1 MSLRGPSRQPPD
13 RRERA
18 TAHIFKLGDYP
29 FFASFILPCLDR
41 SWMWASVHLPPTP
54 SAPSWGRAA
63 PRYCHT
69 SSAREG
75 SAGFVGDPTPALSR
89 GSPKGARRTV
99 GHDVF
104 GVFDS
109 PTGLSRRASW
119 TTARNL
125 QVDRVI
131 PADPDAVSKPPQN
144 KEARVRRLCFARGAA
159 VSPARSITVISDN
172 AG

>member
-1 MSLRGPSRQPPD
+1 MGICAFTPHPKRPFLGARSPALLPYL
-13 RRERA
+13 ER
-18 TAHIFKLGDYP
+18 T
-29 FFASFILPCLDR
+29 R
-41 SWMWASVHLPPTP
+41 
-54 SAPSWGRAA
+54 
-63 PRYCHT
+63 
-69 SSAREG
+69 G